1 MEDIPQ
7 NVILF
12 ITEEGGKKKEK
23 LIYLPT
29 TKVST
34 KVNRKKLEMKR

>member
-12 ITEEGGKKKEK
+12 ITKEGGEKKEK

-29 TKVST
+29 TKV
-34 KVNRKKLEMKR
+34 NRKTET